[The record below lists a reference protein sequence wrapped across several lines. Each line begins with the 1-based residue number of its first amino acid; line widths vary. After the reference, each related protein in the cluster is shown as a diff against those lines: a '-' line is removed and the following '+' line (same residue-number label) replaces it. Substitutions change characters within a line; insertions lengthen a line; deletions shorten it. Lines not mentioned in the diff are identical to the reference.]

1 MQHETLKLNFKK
13 EDEEFQKLISANNYK
28 AISTSSTC
36 RCILC
41 ANIDILKELN
51 NISYSINKNIKNT

>member
-28 AISTSSTC
+28 AISTIESTSSTC
-36 RCILC
+36 RCILR

-51 NISYSINKNIKNT
+51 NISY